1 MTTPLALATIL
12 LSSSPAGPLPEQAP
26 PQQAV
31 AMEDASQPAPEAYPE
46 RTPAFKP
53 LELGVQF
60 GGMRIL
66 DNPVAS
72 SSLYLGARAAY
83 RLPYQLVAGVV
94 GQYDDF
100 SSRTSTG
107 SDFSFWAT
115 RAELGYELSQSETL
129 SVLPYAQLGY
139 ASSNALLCPEQ
150 RECTRTLSDG
160 SVGAVG
166 FRFAGLGDSYFSGF
180 EINYQFGHVDTLYF
194 GVSGG
199 FRL

>member
-1 MTTPLALATIL
+1 MTPLAWTTLLLASSLPRPVVQDDAATGEAPAEDRAELATRVA
-12 LSSSPAGPLPEQAP
+12 PATGAP
-26 PQQAV
+26 R
-31 AMEDASQPAPEAYPE
+31 S
-46 RTPAFKP
+46 KP
-53 LELGVQF
+53 LEIGAQF

-72 SSLYLGARAAY
+72 SSLYLGGRASF
-83 RLPYQLVAGVV
+83 RLPYQIVAGVV

-115 RAELGYELSQSETL
+115 RAELGYELSESRSL
-129 SVLPYAQLGY
+129 SVLPYVELGY
-139 ASSNALLCPEQ
+139 ASTNTLF
-150 RECTRTLSDG
+150 CTAERDCSRSLSSG

-166 FRFAGLGDSYFSGF
+166 LRFAALGEWFYSGF
-180 EINYQFGHVDTLYF
+180 ELNYQFGEVDTVFL
-194 GVSGG
+194 GMNGG